1 MLIQIVGQ
9 VLLVEK
15 DIDVWTHNTISIS
28 KNVTYD
34 KLIKS
39 KIINVVHFSYL

>member
-34 KLIKS
+34 KLIK
-39 KIINVVHFSYL
+39 IINVVHFSYL